1 MASTRTTTRTI
12 RITNEVAEFFKK
24 KPLNRAVE
32 DLYELIRRG
41 DIKFDG
47 ENLKVECTHQNEKNQ
62 VKNSEKTA
70 ECTHQT
76 DEKVYTPSKTAMES
90 VDEMANLM
98 RVPTEKL
105 LDDIKELLEEG
116 TLYYSNGKLV
126 NPRYE
131 EFERLCEVKKQDADK
146 MINNVVRQM
155 GG

>member
-1 MASTRTTTRTI
+1 MPTIGSETKTI
-12 RITNEVAEFFKK
+12 RFNPSDLGIIEGIMKK
-24 KPLNRAVE
+24 EDTTFNNAVHLLIE
-32 DLYELIRRG
+32 NGGTPKNQSKIDRGTPKIEEKTEERGTPKGNYELI
-41 DIKFDG
+41 
-47 ENLKVECTHQNEKNQ
+47 N
-62 VKNSEKTA
+62 
-70 ECTHQT
+70 
-76 DEKVYTPSKTAMES
+76 
-90 VDEMANLM
+90 EMANLM

>member
-12 RITNEVAEFFKK
+12 RITNEVAEFFEK

-32 DLYELIRRG
+32 DLYELIRSG

-47 ENLKVECTHQNEKNQ
+47 ENLKV
-62 VKNSEKTA
+62 

-90 VDEMANLM
+90 VDEMASLM

>member
-12 RITNEVAEFFKK
+12 RIDNETAEYFKDK
-24 KPLNRAVE
+24 ALNRAVE
-32 DLYELIRRG
+32 SLCGHLTSG
-41 DIKFDG
+41 KLKFDG
-47 ENLKVECTHQNEKNQ
+47 EEIEIECTHQNEKNQ

-70 ECTHQT
+70 ECTHRK

-90 VDEMANLM
+90 VSEMANLM

-105 LDDIKELLEEG
+105 LDDIKGLLEEG

-131 EFERLCEVKKQDADK
+131 EFERLCELKKQDADK